1 MRKEFEY
8 KAEIGDEAIKSMLE
22 EIDQRQDMKSWRA

>member
-8 KAEIGDEAIKSMLE
+8 KAEIGDEGIKSMLE
-22 EIDQRQDMKSWRA
+22 EIDQREDLKSWKK